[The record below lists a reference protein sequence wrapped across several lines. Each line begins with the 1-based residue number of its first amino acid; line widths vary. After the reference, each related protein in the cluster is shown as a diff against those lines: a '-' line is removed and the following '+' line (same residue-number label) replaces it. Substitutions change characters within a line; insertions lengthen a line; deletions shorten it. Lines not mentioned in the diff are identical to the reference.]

1 MNIYLTM
8 SLFDMQDILFDN
20 LPNEP
25 VITSKASNSR
35 PTVTI
40 LDKSNLNNSCLYDK
54 KELNYTLLKKR
65 QNVQDFSETA
75 NCTIS

>member
-1 MNIYLTM
+1 M
-8 SLFDMQDILFDN
+8 SLFDMQDILFEN

-25 VITSKASNSR
+25 VITSKASNIR

-54 KELNYTLLKKR
+54 KELNYILLKKR
-65 QNVQDFSETA
+65 QNVQNFSETT